1 MKQLLSISLF
11 VLNYFIANSQ
21 GSQCATSLKEDFESY
36 PIGSL
41 FVSQVRQTGNTCWS
55 TWDCINGSNNP
66 QDVKVL
72 NNSSSGN
79 YLNVYAVSSIGGP
92 DDIVRYLGNKTSGK
106 YEICFDIRVR
116 SGKCALYSVLHE
128 FVCNNPSMSDYAFAT
143 RFLNGYVE
151 LQIGQNNYYTRLT
164 NYNSNTWFRVK
175 YIIDLDTKNIYFYP
189 NLNYSYYYTWKFD
202 ASNRINRN
210 NQLGAIN
217 FWSHSNADYDIDNFQ
232 LISNGI
238 QSETFSVSPPSIFL
252 NNGCNPSTFCFSITS
267 NTNWRI
273 SSPSWLNLSPD
284 SGNGN
289 STICGTI
296 SSNPSTSSRT
306 ATVSFTY
313 GVNNNQGTS
322 IVVTQ
327 EGCGQPKFCY
337 FDPPSISY
345 KCNGGIQSVSI
356 ISNDSWSYSDKPD
369 WMHIKNVDLNGSGSK
384 LIEFTADQN
393 NGALRSGS
401 VIYSCGSANSSLY
414 ISQEACSQIISSNP
428 TNISV
433 DCNSQIKSIL
443 VTSTTNW
450 VLLDKPTWVNLSPA
464 NGFPN
469 STSVTITISAN
480 NDTKSRNGVIRLSYG
495 SPSLIYLIPISQ
507 DPCPINNNC
516 YFNPSILNVSDV
528 DSIYTIN
535 INSNTTW
542 SYNSGE
548 TSWLTV
554 NPKSGPPPSQIKIHI
569 LANPNNNNRSAIIN
583 FNCGT
588 SGSVFSL
595 DINQTGNNCNFS
607 ISPNPIEVGSIG
619 VIDTT
624 LTINSS
630 SLWFLSFNDYD
641 TEPGDKLIGGPAVKD
656 RKGNLTI
663 KPNSSFQSRLLKL
676 KFQHCQG
683 GKEYEVIINQKGN
696 TISTTPPW
704 IVNKTALTHTVVVE
718 RNLQS
723 DILGSPLS
731 IGDWIGFFYKDDT
744 LSCSGLGQWL
754 GDDLPILIYGDEPL
768 SPIKDGFDKG
778 QEFLIKIRRYST
790 YKDIT
795 SNAKYEDVA
804 NGKPWIT
811 KDKFTD
817 GGLSGIYFLKADNC
831 VKPQVP
837 FGNSLISSYILPI
850 DLNMLS
856 IFQSLNNSVRTVVDD
871 QGNVTLPWSGVNI
884 IGDWNYKKAY
894 KISASSEFLISD
906 VFCGDKIVPENE
918 IIPLKANEV
927 TFIPYLR
934 DNIKPVDIEFKEEK
948 DKILWM
954 KDEDLNTLM
963 LPQVNLAWGDLKPFK
978 GYILKARS
986 PFNLIYSP
994 NFHNNILE
1002 VRNSFKYNYGEF
1014 FKTEFKLTSNGTILV
1029 VPEEIANKY
1038 FKWNDEIAVINRNG
1052 QICGS
1057 SVYYGGHFVLKMWG
1071 DNPLTT
1077 EIDGLLEGEYLN
1089 FKRFNFQQNTSEEI
1103 EFNYL
1108 DNNNPVFDAN
1118 TMFIASD
1125 VNKKEFE
1132 IINVFPNPAS
1142 ELIYVSGLS
1151 SISVIE
1157 IYNNLGE
1164 KVIAIENKDL
1174 ENMIKINTK
1183 QLESGGFFIK
1193 LYSVLKNNVIYKKV
1207 LVLK

>member
-1 MKQLLSISLF
+1 MKQLLFICLF
-11 VLNYFIANSQ
+11 VFNSIITNSQ
-21 GSQCATSLKEDFESY
+21 GSVCANNFKEDFEGYS
-36 PIGSL
+36 IGSPYI
-41 FVSQVRQTGNTCWS
+41 SQVRQTGNACWS
-55 TWDCINGSNNP
+55 TWDCTNGNNNP

-72 NNSSSGN
+72 YNSSTGN
-79 YLNVYAVSSIGGP
+79 YINVYALSSNGGP
-92 DDIVRYLGNKTSGK
+92 DDIIRYLGNKTSGK
-106 YEICFDIRVR
+106 YELCFDIRVR
-116 SGKCALYSVLHE
+116 PGKCAIYNVLHN
-128 FVCNNPSMSDYAFAT
+128 FICNDPNNSDYAFEG
-143 RFLNGYVE
+143 RFLNGYIEVK
-151 LQIGQNNYYTRLT
+151 IGRNNYWDPLT
-164 NYNSNTWFRVK
+164 SYSNNTWIRVK
-175 YIIDLDTKNIYFYP
+175 HIIDLDNKQIIFYP
-189 NLNYSYYYTWKFD
+189 KANSSFNVSWQFD

-210 NQLGAIN
+210 NTLGAIN
-217 FWSHSNADYDIDNFQ
+217 FWAHSNADFDIDNIQ
-232 LISNGI
+232 LISNSF
-238 QSETFSVSPPSIFL
+238 QSETFSVLPSGIFL
-252 NNGCNPSTFCFSITS
+252 NNGCNPSTFCFNITS

-356 ISNDSWSYSDKPD
+356 ISNDSWNYSDKPD

-443 VTSTTNW
+443 ITSTTNW

-495 SPSLIYLIPISQ
+495 SPSLIYSIPISQ

-569 LANPNNNNRSAIIN
+569 FANPNSINRSAIIN

-588 SGSVFSL
+588 SGSIFSL

-607 ISPNPIEVGSIG
+607 ISPNPIEVASNG

-683 GKEYEVIINQKGN
+683 GKEYEVVINQKGN

-718 RNLQS
+718 KNLQS
-723 DILGSPLS
+723 DCLGIPLA

-754 GDDLPILIYGDEPL
+754 GGDLPIIVYGDD
-768 SPIKDGFDKG
+768 PISTLQDGFKKR
-778 QEFLIKIRRYST
+778 QEFLIKVRKYST
-790 YKDIT
+790 TSDVNYKAEFYSAN
-795 SNAKYEDVA
+795 SN
-804 NGKPWIT
+804 PWT
-811 KDKFTD
+811 ETDKFTD
-817 GGLSGIYFLKADNC
+817 GGLSGIYYLKCDNC
-831 VKPQVP
+831 IKIDVP
-837 FGNSLISSYILPI
+837 SGNSLISSYIKPI
-850 DLNMLS
+850 DLSMLN
-856 IFQSLNNSVRTVVDD
+856 IFKPFNSVKTIVDD

-884 IGDWNYKKAY
+884 IGNWDYRKSY
-894 KISASSEFLISD
+894 KINSSNTFIISD
-906 VFCGDKIVPENE
+906 VFCGEKIVPENE
-918 IIPLKANEV
+918 IIPIKANEV

-963 LPQVNLAWGDLKPFK
+963 LPQVNLAWGDLQPFK

-1038 FKWNDEIAVINRNG
+1038 FKWNDEIAVFNRNG

-1077 EIDGLLEGEYLN
+1077 ETDGLLEGEYLN

-1108 DNNNPVFDAN
+1108 DNNNPVFNAN

-1142 ELIYVSGLS
+1142 ELIYVTGLND
-1151 SISVIE
+1151 ISVIE

-1164 KVIAIENKDL
+1164 KVIVIENKDL

-1183 QLESGGFFIK
+1183 QLESGSFFIK
-1193 LYSVLKNNVIYKKV
+1193 LYSVLKNIVIYKKV